1 MALDD
6 MKPTGGG
13 RSVNLSALMKTKHAE
28 HNTVAATAKVEV
40 IKLGQDVHA
49 KQVTVAVQYD
59 GATPQPGQ
67 KIKVEEYLGWVGALM
82 RRHPGAKVV
91 ACYEAG
97 PCGYW
102 LHRQLEKKGVRSY
115 VVAPQ
120 NWSGQRKTDSRD
132 ARGLVEALD
141 RFESG
146 HRKAFGVVAVPSV
159 EEERRR
165 GLVRHRARLAR
176 ALRRCAQQG
185 CSLLLLEGIRVRG
198 SWWKPRNWKELAP
211 SLPEVLA
218 FELGQLQ
225 SEALLVRD
233 QIGAVGEPIAEAAK
247 QQSIPA
253 PRGVGA
259 LTWFTLLV
267 EMIRWDRF
275 ENRRQVASYCGLC
288 PSEYSSG
295 ATRRQGSIDKH
306 GNPRLRQVL
315 IETVWRLLRWQP
327 GYPPLRRL
335 IESHPGRARRKAAVA
350 VARKL
355 AIDLWRLAT
364 GKATLDGLGLSATA

>member
-1 MALDD
+1 
-6 MKPTGGG
+6 
-13 RSVNLSALMKTKHAE
+13 MKTNVANHTA
-28 HNTVAATAKVEV
+28 VAAAAKVEV

-49 KQVTVAVQYD
+49 KQVTVVVQLD
-59 GATPQPGQ
+59 GATPQPAQ
-67 KIKVEEYLGWVGALM
+67 RITVEKYLGWVGALM
-82 RRHPGAKVV
+82 RRHPRAKVV
-91 ACYEAG
+91 SCYEAG

-102 LHRQLEKKGVRSY
+102 LHRQLTEKGVRNY

-141 RFESG
+141 RFEHG
-146 HRKAFGVVAVPSV
+146 HRKAFGVVTVPSV
-159 EEERRR
+159 DEERRR
-165 GLVRHRARLAR
+165 GLVRHRARLAM

-185 CSLLLLEGIRVRG
+185 CSLMLLEGIRTRG
-198 SWWKPRNWKELAP
+198 SWWKPRNWQGFAA
-211 SLPEVLA
+211 SLPELLA

-225 SEALLVRD
+225 SQALLLREEIAAVCERIEAL
-233 QIGAVGEPIAEAAK
+233 AK
-247 QQSIPA
+247 EQTIPA

-275 ENRRQVASYCGLC
+275 KNRRQVASYCGLC

-306 GNPRLRQVL
+306 GNPRLRVVL

-327 GYPPLRRL
+327 GYPPLQRL
-335 IESHPGRARRKAAVA
+335 IESHPGRSRRKAAVA
-350 VARKL
+350 VARRL

-364 GKATLDGLGLSATA
+364 GTATLKAIGLTAA

>member
-1 MALDD
+1 
-6 MKPTGGG
+6 MKPTGDG
-13 RSVNLSALMKTKHAE
+13 RTVNLSALMKTNVANH
-28 HNTVAATAKVEV
+28 TRVAAAAKVEV
-40 IKLGQDVHA
+40 IKLGQDLHA
-49 KQVTVAVQYD
+49 RQVTVAVQLD
-59 GATPQPGQ
+59 GATPQPAQ
-67 KIKVEEYLGWVGALM
+67 KIAMEKYLAWVGAL
-82 RRHPGAKVV
+82 RQRHPGAQVV
-91 ACYEAG
+91 SCYEAG

-102 LHRQLEKKGVRSY
+102 LHRQLTTRGVRNY

-141 RFESG
+141 RFERG
-146 HRKAFGVVAVPSV
+146 QRKAFGVVTVPTV

-165 GLVRHRARLAR
+165 GLVRQRTRLGA

-185 CSLLLLEGIRVRG
+185 CSLLLLAGIRVRG
-198 SWWKPRNWKELAP
+198 SWWKPRNWKAW
-211 SLPEVLA
+211 SAALPETLA

-225 SEALLVRD
+225 SQALLLRE
-233 QIGAVGEPIAEAAK
+233 QLAAVGARIEQLARAQPVA
-247 QQSIPA
+247 A

-295 ATRRQGSIDKH
+295 ATRRQGSIDKQ

-327 GYPPLRRL
+327 SYPPLRRL
-335 IESHPGRARRKAAVA
+335 IESHPGRSRRKAAVA
-350 VARKL
+350 AARRL

-364 GKATLDGLGLSATA
+364 GQVTLGRIGLSATA

>member
-1 MALDD
+1 
-6 MKPTGGG
+6 
-13 RSVNLSALMKTKHAE
+13 MKTNHTE
-28 HNTVAATAKVEV
+28 HNTAAAAAKVEM

-49 KQVTVAVQYD
+49 QQVTVAVQLD
-59 GATPQPGQ
+59 GATPQPAQ
-67 KIKVEEYLGWVGALM
+67 KVAVEKYLGWVGALM

-120 NWSGQRKTDSRD
+120 NWSGRRKTDSRD

-141 RFESG
+141 RFERG
-146 HRKAFGVVAVPSV
+146 HRKAFGLVMVPSV

-165 GLVRHRARLAR
+165 GLVRHRARLAG

-185 CSLLLLEGIRVRG
+185 CSLLLLEGTRARG
-198 SWWKPRNWKELAP
+198 SWWKPRNWKELEP

-218 FELGQLQ
+218 FELGHLQ
-225 SEALLVRD
+225 SQARLLRD
-233 QIGAVGEPIAEAAK
+233 QIAAVGERIEELAK
-247 QQSIPA
+247 EQSTPA

-306 GNPRLRQVL
+306 GNPRLRHVL
-315 IETVWRLLRWQP
+315 IEAVWRLLRWQP
-327 GYPPLRRL
+327 NYPPLRRL
-335 IESHPGRARRKAAVA
+335 IESRPGRSRRKAAVA
-350 VARKL
+350 VARRL

-364 GKATLDGLGLSATA
+364 RKATIKQIGLSAAA

>member
-1 MALDD
+1 
-6 MKPTGGG
+6 
-13 RSVNLSALMKTKHAE
+13 MKTNLNNH
-28 HNTVAATAKVEV
+28 TRAAAAAKIEV

-49 KQVTVAVQYD
+49 KQVTVAVQLD
-59 GATPQPGQ
+59 GATPQPAQ
-67 KIKVEEYLGWVGALM
+67 RIAVEKYLGWVGALM
-82 RRHPGAKVV
+82 KRYPGAKVV
-91 ACYEAG
+91 SCYEAG

-102 LHRQLEKKGVRSY
+102 LHRQLEEKGVRNY

-141 RFESG
+141 RFEHG
-146 HRKAFGVVAVPSV
+146 HCKAFGVVTVPSV

-165 GLVRHRARLAR
+165 GLVRHRARLAE

-185 CSLLLLEGIRVRG
+185 CSLLLLEGIRERG
-198 SWWKPRNWKELAP
+198 SWWKPRNWKALAP
-211 SLPEVLA
+211 TLPETLA

-225 SEALLVRD
+225 SQAQLLREEIATVCER
-233 QIGAVGEPIAEAAK
+233 IGELAK
-247 QQSIPA
+247 AQPIPA
-253 PRGVGA
+253 PRGVGV

-267 EMIRWDRF
+267 EMVRWDRF

-306 GNPRLRQVL
+306 GNPRLRVVL

-335 IESHPGRARRKAAVA
+335 IESQPGRSRRKAAVA
-350 VARKL
+350 VARRL

-364 GKATLDGLGLSATA
+364 GKATIETLGLAVGA

>member
-1 MALDD
+1 
-6 MKPTGGG
+6 
-13 RSVNLSALMKTKHAE
+13 MKTNIAD
-28 HNTVAATAKVEV
+28 NTRVASATKVEV

-49 KQVTVAVQYD
+49 KQVTVAVQLD
-59 GATPQPGQ
+59 GATPQPAQ
-67 KIKVEEYLGWVGALM
+67 KIPVEKYLAWVGALM
-82 RRHPGAKVV
+82 RRHPGAHLV

-102 LHRQLEKKGVRSY
+102 LHRRLEAKGVRSY

-120 NWSGQRKTDSRD
+120 NWSGQRKTDARD

-141 RFESG
+141 RFERG
-146 HRKAFGVVAVPSV
+146 HRKAFGLVTVPSV
-159 EEERRR
+159 EEERQRSV
-165 GLVRHRARLAR
+165 VRHRRRLAG
-176 ALRRCAQQG
+176 ALLRCAQQG
-185 CSLLLLEGIRVRG
+185 CSLLLLEGIHGRG
-198 SWWKPRNWKELAP
+198 SWWKPRNWKQLAP
-211 SLPEVLA
+211 SLPETLT

-225 SEALLVRD
+225 TQAVLLRD
-233 QIGAVGEPIAEAAK
+233 QIAAVDERIREAAK
-247 QQSIPA
+247 KEAVPA

-259 LTWFTLLV
+259 LTWYSLLV

-306 GNPRLRQVL
+306 GNPRVRHLL
-315 IETVWRLLRWQP
+315 IEATWRLVRWQP
-327 GYPPLRRL
+327 QYPPLQRL
-335 IESHPGRARRKAAVA
+335 IESPPGRARRKAAVA
-350 VARKL
+350 VARRL

-364 GKATLDGLGLSATA
+364 GQATLEVVGLSAMA

>member
-1 MALDD
+1 
-6 MKPTGGG
+6 
-13 RSVNLSALMKTKHAE
+13 MKTKQRND
-28 HNTVAATAKVEV
+28 NTVATAAKVEV

-49 KQVTVAVQYD
+49 KQVTVAVQLD
-59 GATPQPGQ
+59 GATPQPAQ
-67 KIKVEEYLGWVGALM
+67 KIAVEKYLGWVATLR
-82 RRHPGAKVV
+82 RRHPGARLV

-102 LHRQLEKKGVRSY
+102 LHRQLTEKGVRNY

-141 RFESG
+141 RFEHG
-146 HRKAFGVVAVPSV
+146 HRKAFGVVTVPSV

-165 GLVRHRARLAR
+165 GLVRHRARLAM

-185 CSLLLLEGIRVRG
+185 CSLMLLEGIRTRG
-198 SWWKPRNWKELAP
+198 SWWKPRNWQAFAA
-211 SLPEVLA
+211 SLPELLA

-225 SEALLVRD
+225 SQALLLREEIAAVCERIEAL
-233 QIGAVGEPIAEAAK
+233 AK
-247 QQSIPA
+247 EQTIPA

-275 ENRRQVASYCGLC
+275 KNRRQIASYCGLC

-306 GNPRLRQVL
+306 GNPRLRHVL

-335 IESHPGRARRKAAVA
+335 IESAPGRSRRKAAVA
-350 VARKL
+350 VARRL

-364 GKATLDGLGLSATA
+364 GKATLEGIGLSAAA

>member
-1 MALDD
+1 
-6 MKPTGGG
+6 
-13 RSVNLSALMKTKHAE
+13 MKTNVIN
-28 HNTVAATAKVEV
+28 NTRVASAAKIEV
-40 IKLGQDVHA
+40 IKLGQDLHA
-49 KQVTVAVQYD
+49 KQITVVVQLD
-59 GATPQPGQ
+59 GATPQPAQ
-67 KIKVEEYLGWVGALM
+67 KIAVERYLGWVGALM
-82 RRHPGAKVV
+82 KRHPGAKVV
-91 ACYEAG
+91 SCYEAG

-102 LHRQLEKKGVRSY
+102 LHRRLEEMRVRNY

-141 RFESG
+141 RFEHG
-146 HRKAFGVVAVPSV
+146 HRKAFGVVTVPDV

-165 GLVRHRARLAR
+165 GLVRHRTRLVK

-185 CSLLLLEGIRVRG
+185 CSLMLLEGMQTRG
-198 SWWKPRNWKELAP
+198 SWWKPRNWKTLAE
-211 SLPEVLA
+211 SLPEMLA
-218 FELGQLQ
+218 FALGQLQ
-225 SEALLVRD
+225 SQALLLCD
-233 QIGAVGEPIAEAAK
+233 EISAVGERIEQLAK
-247 QQSIPA
+247 GQAIPA

-267 EMIRWDRF
+267 EMVRWDRF

-315 IETVWRLLRWQP
+315 IEAVWRLLRWQP
-327 GYPPLRRL
+327 KYPPLRRL
-335 IESHPGRARRKAAVA
+335 IESHPGRSRRKAAVA
-350 VARKL
+350 VARRL

-364 GKATLDGLGLSATA
+364 GKATLEAIGLSTAA